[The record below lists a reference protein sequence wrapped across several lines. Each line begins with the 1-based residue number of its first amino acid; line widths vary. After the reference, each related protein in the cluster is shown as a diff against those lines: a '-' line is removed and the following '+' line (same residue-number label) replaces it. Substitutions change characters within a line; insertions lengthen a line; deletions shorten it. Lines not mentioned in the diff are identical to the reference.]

1 MTNIEYVN
9 LIAQLAREV
18 NKEDPIDFGMLE
30 IDENQIWDLM
40 ASSVVEKYL
49 PYKDTDQGFT
59 ICLSTITKLVVENFV
74 LNLKLQN
81 KNNGE

>member
-1 MTNIEYVN
+1 MTNNEYVK
-9 LIAQLAREV
+9 LIAEMAREV
-18 NKEDPIDFGMLE
+18 NKEDPVDFGMLQV
-30 IDENQIWDLM
+30 DDRRIWDLM